1 MTPTLLLIDGRW
13 VDGES
18 TAPVL
23 DKFRGLVV
31 AEIAQ
36 ASPGQVD
43 EAVAAACAVAASGS
57 LHPHARH
64 EVLIGAAQLLE
75 LRRPELV
82 AGMVAEAGFTVADAS
97 VEVDRAV
104 QTLTLSG
111 EEATRIHGEVVPI
124 SSAPGVTGRL
134 AFTVRRPVG
143 VVVAITPFNSPL
155 NTVAHKVGP
164 ALAAGNAV
172 VLKPAELTPLTA
184 GTLAGALVD
193 AGLPP
198 GWLNVVH
205 GAGETVGQQLLEHP
219 EPDFYTFTGSTEV
232 GRTIQRSVGLRRTQL
247 ELGSLSC
254 TIVCQDADPERVA
267 IRAVPASFRKA
278 GQVCT
283 SVQRLYVHRDVLDA
297 CLAAMVAEAG
307 SWPAGDPADERTR
320 VGPLITE
327 AAAAR
332 VDRWVEAAADGGAR
346 VVLGGGRTGSVVT
359 PTVVTDVPA
368 ASDLWCRE
376 LFGPVVSVVPYDDL
390 GATLAEIDSLPYGLA
405 AGVFTNDIDRA
416 LRVATTLR
424 VGSVH
429 VNDTSSS
436 RVDQVPYGGM
446 KASGFGKEGPK
457 YAAAE
462 MTEET
467 LVTITT
473 PTDERPS
480 AASPARRPA
489 P

>member
-1 MTPTLLLIDGRW
+1 MLSAPLLIDGRW
-13 VDGES
+13 VDGGS
-18 TAPVL
+18 TAPVV

-31 AEIAQ
+31 AEAAQ
-36 ASPGQVD
+36 ASPAQVD
-43 EAVAAACAVAASGS
+43 EAVAAARAAAASGP

-64 EVLIGAAQLLE
+64 EVLIGAARMLE
-75 LRRPELV
+75 QRRPELI
-82 AGMVAEAGFTVADAS
+82 AGMVAEAGFTTADAS

-134 AFTVRRPVG
+134 AFTLRRPVG

-184 GTLAGALVD
+184 GSLAGALVE
-193 AGLPP
+193 AGLPH

-219 EPDFYTFTGSTEV
+219 DPDFYTFTGSTAV
-232 GRTIQRSVGLRRTQL
+232 GRAIQRTVGLRRTQL

-254 TIVCQDADPERVA
+254 TIVCQDADPGQVA
-267 IRAVPASFRKA
+267 ARAVPASFRKA

-283 SVQRLYVHRDVLDA
+283 SVQRLYVHRDLLDA
-297 CLAAMVAEAG
+297 CLEAMVEEVR
-307 SWPAGDPADERTR
+307 SWPAGDPADERIR

-327 AAAAR
+327 AEAVRVESWVDAA
-332 VDRWVEAAADGGAR
+332 VDGGAR
-346 VVLGGGRTGSVVT
+346 VLHGGGRAGPVVG

-390 GATLAEIDSLPYGLA
+390 SATLAEIDSLPYGLA
-405 AGVFTNDIDRA
+405 AGVFTNDINRA
-416 LRVATTLR
+416 LRVATALR

-436 RVDQVPYGGM
+436 RVDHMPYGGL

-457 YAAAE
+457 YASAE

-473 PTDERPS
+473 PAGAPPVLPP
-480 AASPARRPA
+480 AARPA